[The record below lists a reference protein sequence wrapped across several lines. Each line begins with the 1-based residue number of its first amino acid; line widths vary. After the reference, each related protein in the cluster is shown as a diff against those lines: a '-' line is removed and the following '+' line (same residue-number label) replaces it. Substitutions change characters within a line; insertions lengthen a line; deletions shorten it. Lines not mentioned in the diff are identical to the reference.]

1 MSHASPI
8 IIEVALLVVVNTFI
22 EQLIASRTLR
32 IGTLSWINRLSFL
45 TLEYQSFGPFF
56 HCRLLL
62 QAETIPFE
70 RLMMVLYHVL
80 SKRYSSLRTAFY
92 VTDIAPTF
100 SLFNHSFRVAFA
112 WYHYIRL

>member
-1 MSHASPI
+1 M
-8 IIEVALLVVVNTFI
+8 IIEVALVVVVNTFI

-32 IGTLSWINRLSFL
+32 IDTLLWINRLSFL
-45 TLEYQSFGPFF
+45 ALEYQSFEPFF
-56 HCRLLL
+56 HCHLLL

-70 RLMMVLYHVL
+70 RLTMVLYHVL

-92 VTDIAPTF
+92 VTDIAPAF
-100 SLFNHSFRVAFA
+100 SLFNHSFRVTFA